1 VSDVATKTTAFDV
14 LDQQITEA
22 LAELRGARLDY
33 DHCPSA
39 DAERTVAY
47 AELRFNRL
55 LEKRRAVGG

>member
-1 VSDVATKTTAFDV
+1 MSAVFDFH
-14 LDQQITEA
+14 
-22 LAELRGARLDY
+22 